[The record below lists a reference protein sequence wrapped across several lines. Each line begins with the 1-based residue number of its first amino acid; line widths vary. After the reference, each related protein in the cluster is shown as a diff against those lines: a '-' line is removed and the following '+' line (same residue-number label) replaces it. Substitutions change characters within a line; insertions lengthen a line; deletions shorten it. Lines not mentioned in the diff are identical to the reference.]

1 MLIQK
6 DSTKKCFQSQTEKF
20 VYAPVSL
27 ICDKNITYKERSLM
41 IANYAFA
48 KKSKSCNFKFTEI
61 STLALKYSN
70 FKSKTPTKALLRG
83 LKSLQNK
90 GYIKIID
97 GKYVVILEEKFQES
111 PSIGLG
117 ATPFYSK
124 NININMLGLIAFLNG
139 RQPTNINCVGY
150 IAKAVGLDKNTVYK
164 YLHKLE
170 KLNFVESRP
179 SSINGKETP
188 NYHIIKGHVF
198 YGKPKRVA
206 PVDNFGINP
215 VDGVSQNSSHRDNYY
230 NIIIKY
236 KCNNAK
242 KLEYRNKNKMFTLR
256 DFIDSK
262 NKYQLRIV
270 DCIRSKLYFKNK
282 LVTNEEIIEKLT
294 DVYLELEKDGIIKVF
309 THANQFIN
317 FGCMLFKTS
326 SYPLEKGINDL
337 NLLKDI
343 QFTVK
348 HQKGETYSIPFIK
361 WLATKL
367 FAPDFRI
374 YHLNV
379 FKDRMVEALMNENRK
394 GEETEYWSDE
404 QYTDW
409 DMVHRTEKKK
419 YIDQY
424 N

>member
-1 MLIQK
+1 MLGIFAF
-6 DSTKKCFQSQTEKF
+6 S
-20 VYAPVSL
+20 
-27 ICDKNITYKERSLM
+27 KESVNSDFR
-41 IANYAFA
+41 F
-48 KKSKSCNFKFTEI
+48 SKI
-61 STLALKYSN
+61 STLARRYSDK
-70 FKSKTPTKALLRG
+70 KSTTPTKALLKG
-83 LKSLQNK
+83 LKSLQTK
-90 GYIKIID
+90 GYIMIID
-97 GKYVVILEEKFQES
+97 GKYVVILEEMFQKS
-111 PSIGLG
+111 GIIALWGN
-117 ATPFYSK
+117 PFYSDNS
-124 NININMLGLIAFLNG
+124 NINLYGLIAFLND
-139 RQPTNINCVGY
+139 RKNAHINCVGY
-150 IAKAVGLDKNTVYK
+150 IAKTVGLDKNTVNK
-164 YLHKLE
+164 YLQKLE

-179 SSINGKETP
+179 TSINGKDTP
-188 NYHIIKGHVF
+188 NYHTRKGSIF
-198 YGKPKRVA
+198 YAKPKRCV
-206 PVDNFGINP
+206 PVNNSVPKP
-215 VDGVSQNSSHRDNYY
+215 VDGSCQNSLHIYNYY
-230 NIIIKY
+230 FIIIKHM
-236 KCNNAK
+236 CNTAENLK
-242 KLEYRNKNKMFTLR
+242 NRNKKKMFTLR

-262 NKYQLRIV
+262 NKYQLRVV

-282 LVTNEEIIEKLT
+282 LVTNEEIIDKLT
-294 DVYLELEKDGIIKVF
+294 EVYLDLEKDGIIKVF

-317 FGCMLFKTS
+317 FGCMLFKTT
-326 SYPLEKGINDL
+326 SYPLEKGINDP

-379 FKDRMVEALMNENRK
+379 FKDRMVEALINEKRK
-394 GEETEYWSDE
+394 GEETESWSDE